1 MPTGTRPWALTCLAE
16 ASQLQDHTLPLNSG
30 DVPRGYVLLYNG
42 MGSALPST
50 VADHSEAQEADGSGS
65 VLDCGAH
72 GFVFYLLT
80 VPFVIAS
87 VLPTMCLTSVRAENT
102 EIIFLSS
109 GSQCNGYEQIAKMQF
124 VSVIHGYF

>member
-1 MPTGTRPWALTCLAE
+1 
-16 ASQLQDHTLPLNSG
+16 
-30 DVPRGYVLLYNG
+30 

-80 VPFVIAS
+80 VTFVVAS
-87 VLPTMCLTSVRAENT
+87 VFPTLCLTSVRAENT
-102 EIIFLSS
+102 EIVFLSS
-109 GSQCNGYEQIAKMQF
+109 GSQSKGYKQIAKIQF